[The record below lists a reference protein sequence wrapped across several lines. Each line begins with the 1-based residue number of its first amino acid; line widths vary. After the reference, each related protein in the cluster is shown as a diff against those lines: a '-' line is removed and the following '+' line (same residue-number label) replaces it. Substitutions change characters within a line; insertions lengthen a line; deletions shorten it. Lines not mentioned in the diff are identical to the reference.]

1 MHLRRDALAAAA
13 EWISAVESLAQRT
26 ESLAATVG
34 RISVEPNVGNVV
46 PGVARVSLDV
56 RHARDAVRNAAVEEL
71 LAKAETIATRRGL
84 TLTRAGQLEQPA
96 VPMDERLI
104 SFLTDAIEAAGF
116 PAKAMPSGAG
126 HDAIVMA
133 GRLPTAMLF
142 LRSPGGISHH
152 PDESVLEQDVEA
164 SLLVAGHFLKRLAQ
178 DIG

>member
-13 EWISAVESLAQRT
+13 EWISAVEALGQRT
-26 ESLAATVG
+26 VGLAATVG
-34 RISVEPNVGNVV
+34 RISAEPNVGNVV

-71 LAKAETIATRRGL
+71 LTKAEAIATRRGL

-96 VPMDERLI
+96 VPMDERLT
-104 SFLTDAIEAAGF
+104 SFLVDAIEVAGF
-116 PAKAMPSGAG
+116 PVKSMPSGAG

-152 PDESVLEQDVEA
+152 PDEAVLEQDVEA
-164 SLLVAGHFLKRLAQ
+164 SLVVARHFLQRLAR